1 MSGLLQPFCH
11 RSYLTGL
18 IALVLSIPV
27 VTLWDTKISRRH
39 KITLFSIFSATILV
53 MVIAIL
59 RVAVDTS
66 LNSPVNLGWL
76 IFWSFIE
83 INTGILLTIYA
94 GKVNNF

>member
-1 MSGLLQPFCH
+1 VGFFNPFCH
-11 RSYLTGL
+11 TSYLTVL
-18 IALVLSIPV
+18 ISLVLSIPI

-39 KITLFSIFSATILV
+39 KIILFSIFSATIVV

-66 LNSPVNLGWL
+66 LDGPVNLGWL

-83 INTGILLTIYA
+83 INTGILPTIYSDQIR
-94 GKVNNF
+94 